1 MNEGSIMRL
10 ACLKL
15 LFLNT
20 IEMQTASYKTLV
32 GQIANA
38 IWLASLLPAK
48 HNIVQYHGQIVA
60 NYT

>member
-1 MNEGSIMRL
+1 MRL

-15 LFLNT
+15 LFFLNT
-20 IEMQTASYKTLV
+20 IEMQTASYKTLIV
-32 GQIANA
+32 EQIGNV

-48 HNIVQYHGQIVA
+48 HNVVQYHGQIVA

>member
-1 MNEGSIMRL
+1 MRL